1 MLKKFLFTFLVAGIL
16 FFSSSTALSESSGE
30 LTLVGQSPW
39 VTNDE
44 IVFDLRVSGF
54 DDNGFFKIT
63 AHEAI
68 DRSNL
73 IALKAGDLPPSIG
86 TAITIPLTEKLNS
99 TWQEISTKLYQ
110 ETETQETENPTN
122 TDATDVEFEEVK

>member
-16 FFSSSTALSESSGE
+16 FFSSSSVLSETSGD

-39 VTNDE
+39 VTNGE
-44 IVFDLRVSGF
+44 IIFDLRVSGF
-54 DDNGFFKIT
+54 DGSGFFKIS

-73 IALKAGDLPPSIG
+73 IALKNGDLPLSIG
-86 TAITIPLTEKLNS
+86 TSTTIPLTEKLNS
-99 TWQEISTKLYQ
+99 SGLASLQISIRSKFCSKTRNGLSIHY
-110 ETETQETENPTN
+110 
-122 TDATDVEFEEVK
+122 